1 MRGALKYLAHI
12 ETASSPRTADAC
24 QKLLNAYK
32 IVRELKQTDVEER
45 AHVTNAIDDLRV
57 ILQVADT

>member
-12 ETASSPRTADAC
+12 ETASPPRTADVC